1 MAKHVRK
8 QIRDRIT
15 DALVD
20 IGMFNGNVF
29 QSRVYPLQPENL
41 PGLLIYTLQE
51 DSAREESPTDSMR
64 DLAIVVQGVAAETS
78 DLDDVLDQIALE
90 VEKTIDGL
98 GELDGLAKNYLGIQS
113 TLFTYVGDDVK
124 IPHGA
129 IAMECVYTYR
139 TASGS
144 PDVAI

>member
-15 DALVD
+15 DALVAID
-20 IGMFNGNVF
+20 LFNGNVF
-29 QSRVYPLQPENL
+29 QSRVYPLQQENL
-41 PGLLIYTLQE
+41 PGLLVYTLQE

-64 DLAIVVQGVAAETS
+64 DLAIVVQGVAAES
-78 DLDDVLDQIALE
+78 ADLDDVLDQIALE

-113 TLFTYVGDDVK
+113 TLFTYVGEDVK

-129 IAMECVYTYR
+129 IAMEFVYTYR